1 MLLYVKGN
9 IQCKQMVLPENG
21 LECVG
26 VTICLSP
33 EISFNVVVLYRP
45 PNEKD
50 AFFYMLKDVLK
61 VCSNKETIF
70 MGDFNLNWLDKTR
83 SNKLRHLAKQFN
95 LTQIIKNPTRITN
108 FTKTLL
114 DLIFTNKSDRV
125 NKTYN
130 LITGLSDHNLT
141 LVSRK
146 LSKTRYRNQN
156 REKTYIS
163 LIPKRDMELLDTE
176 IKTTVQNSLVC
187 GQDCEQACSTLK
199 NTITKILSKYTKR
212 QLRNYKSKKTLPWL
226 NERLWLLMKDR
237 DAALKKYIKSKPT
250 CLMSTSSLQFWN

>member
-1 MLLYVKGN
+1 
-9 IQCKQMVLPENG
+9 MVLPENG

-33 EISFNVVVLYRP
+33 EMSFNVVVLYRP

-50 AFFYMLKDVLK
+50 TFFDMLKDAFK
-61 VCSNKETIF
+61 VCNNKETIF

-83 SNKLRHLAKQFN
+83 SNRLRHLAKQFN
-95 LTQIIKNPTRITN
+95 LTQMIRNPTRITSS
-108 FTKTLL
+108 TTTLL

-125 NKTYN
+125 NKIYN

-146 LSKTRYRNQN
+146 LPNTRYRNQN

-176 IKTTVQNSLVC
+176 INTTVRNGLVG
-187 GQDCEQACSTLK
+187 GQDCEQASSTLK
-199 NTITKILSKYTKR
+199 NAITQILTKYTKR
-212 QLRNYKSKKTLPWL
+212 QPRKFKSKKTLPWL
-226 NERLWLLMKDR
+226 SERLWLLMKER
-237 DAALKKYIKSKPT
+237 DAALKSI
-250 CLMSTSSLQFWN
+250 SSLGWGLTS

>member
-163 LIPKRDMELLDTE
+163 LILKRDMELLDTE
-176 IKTTVQNSLVC
+176 IKTTVQNSLVVAKTVSRPVALLKIQLLKFFLNTQK
-187 GQDCEQACSTLK
+187 GSCE
-199 NTITKILSKYTKR
+199 TIKV
-212 QLRNYKSKKTLPWL
+212 KKP
-226 NERLWLLMKDR
+226 
-237 DAALKKYIKSKPT
+237 YHG
-250 CLMSTSSLQFWN
+250 

>member
-70 MGDFNLNWLDKTR
+70 MGDFNLNWLDKT
-83 SNKLRHLAKQFN
+83 
-95 LTQIIKNPTRITN
+95 
-108 FTKTLL
+108 
-114 DLIFTNKSDRV
+114 
-125 NKTYN
+125 
-130 LITGLSDHNLT
+130 
-141 LVSRK
+141 
-146 LSKTRYRNQN
+146 
-156 REKTYIS
+156 
-163 LIPKRDMELLDTE
+163 
-176 IKTTVQNSLVC
+176 
-187 GQDCEQACSTLK
+187 
-199 NTITKILSKYTKR
+199 
-212 QLRNYKSKKTLPWL
+212 LPWL